1 MSDRGGTDGKGRAFL
16 RQTLLLT
23 GKDLKLFWADKGGL
37 AFAIIFPLLFVLLFS
52 VVMGGMWSTE
62 DKQFTVPV
70 ATAEAAGSISQ
81 AIIDGMAGSEKGLLV
96 VQLDAAEARDKLAA
110 GTLGGYLFFPA
121 GFSEAV
127 KAGERT
133 TITVYVGPEGTTS
146 RAALLSVAGAI
157 AAEFRSYAVMSE
169 AIAELA
175 GGPGGVAP
183 PGGGP
188 LGGTGGAGGAG
199 GGEGAGPGVII
210 EIEKVGEI
218 EPLRPVDL
226 LIPGYLTMFVF
237 FALALMAE
245 SFVGEKESYTLERM
259 VVASATRGSLIAGKV
274 LGSFTRGLVQVV
286 TFWVAGKLIFDV
298 RMGQHPV
305 TVVLISILLTFAA
318 SGVGVFLAAM
328 AKSRKAAG
336 AIAVFTALSLSAF
349 GGCWWPLFI
358 MPQWLQNVARITPH
372 AWANSAFNKLMLFGA
387 SPANVVPEMIA
398 LTLFGVVFLSLG
410 IWKFRIN

>member
-1 MSDRGGTDGKGRAFL
+1 MSDTGGTDSKGRAFL

-23 GKDLKLFWADKGGL
+23 GKDLKLFWADKGAL
-37 AFAIIFPLLFVLLFS
+37 AFAIIFPFLFVLLFS
-52 VVMGGMWSTE
+52 LAMGGMWSTE

-96 VQLDAAEARDKLAA
+96 VQLDATEARDKLAA
-110 GTLGGYLFFPA
+110 GSLGGYLFFPA

-133 TITVYVGPEGTTS
+133 TITVYVGPEGATS
-146 RAALLSVAGAI
+146 RAALLSIAGAI

-183 PGGGP
+183 PGG
-188 LGGTGGAGGAG
+188 LGGTGGAG

-218 EPLRPVDL
+218 EPSRPVDF

-237 FALALMAE
+237 FALATMAE

-298 RMGQHPV
+298 RMGQHPG

-328 AKSRKAAG
+328 AKSRKAASS
-336 AIAVFTALSLSAF
+336 IAVFTALGLSAF

-372 AWANSAFNKLMLFGA
+372 AWANSAFNKLMLFGV